1 MTANQRFRQ
10 RFPCR
15 THVIHIGG
23 RIDQA
28 PRSLLQISYEI
39 IYFLVVPKVRCY
51 GPMFVRASCE
61 AVQNS
66 IDGIMMVAKG
76 YDYYA
81 TLLNKL
87 GVEVINTSEWM
98 EICI

>member
-23 RIDQA
+23 RINQA

-39 IYFLVVPKVRCY
+39 IYFFVVPRAHCY
-51 GPMFVRASCE
+51 RPMFVRASWE

-66 IDGIMMVAKG
+66 IDGITVAKG
-76 YDYYA
+76 YVYYA
-81 TLLNKL
+81 NPLKQA
-87 GVEVINTSEWM
+87 G
-98 EICI
+98 C